1 MSIRSV
7 KMFTTVFTTLLA
19 LSASA
24 LAYTTP
30 TTFNQTSN
38 PVFTPN
44 TGDIVPAGKPYKI
57 TWGPT
62 ESGTVSIILLR
73 GPATNILPLYPIV
86 EKLPNTGSY
95 TWTPKAD
102 LEPDTTHYG
111 IQVIID
117 ANGQYQYSTQ
127 FGVSNPNYE
136 PPSSS
141 SAAATTAAPT
151 TTGSYEPEET
161 TTSYETVYTTTK
173 SVVTSFIT
181 LTTSSAPYEEPS
193 TSSTYVAPTYTYVP
207 PANNGTTY
215 APTGTS
221 KPTVS
226 SALPPVPSQTGAA
239 SSIKVASGLL
249 MGVAGVAAML
259 L

>member
-1 MSIRSV
+1 
-7 KMFTTVFTTLLA
+7 MFTTVFTTVLA

-24 LAYTTP
+24 LAFTTP

-38 PVFTPN
+38 PVYTPN

-62 ESGTVSIILLR
+62 ESGTVSIVLLR

-86 EKLPNTGSY
+86 EQIPNTGSY
-95 TWTPKAD
+95 TWTPKSD

-117 ANGQYQYSTQ
+117 ANGQFQYSTQ
-127 FGVSNPNYE
+127 FGVSNPDYK
-136 PPSSS
+136 PGSSS
-141 SAAATTAAPT
+141 SSVVSSSVPATTAAPST
-151 TTGSYEPEET
+151 TASYGSEET

-173 SVVTSFIT
+173 SSITSFIT
-181 LTTSSAPYEEPS
+181 VTSSSAYEEPS
-193 TSSTYVAPTYTYVP
+193 SSSTYVAPTYTYVP

-221 KPTVS
+221 KPTIS

-239 SSIKVASGLL
+239 SSVKVASGLL

>member
-1 MSIRSV
+1 
-7 KMFTTVFTTLLA
+7 MFTKVFTTLLA

-30 TTFNQTSN
+30 TTFNVTSN
-38 PVFTPN
+38 PIGNPTS
-44 TGDIVPAGKPYKI
+44 TTIVEAGKPFKI
-57 TWGPT
+57 EWKPT
-62 ESGTVSIILLR
+62 ESGTVTILLLR
-73 GPATNILPLYPIV
+73 GPSTNILPLYPIV
-86 EKLPNTGSY
+86 EEIPNTGSY
-95 TWTPKAD
+95 LWTPKTS

-111 IQVIID
+111 IQIIID

-127 FGVSNPNYE
+127 FGVSNPDYS
-136 PPSSS
+136 PASSSASS
-141 SAAATTAAPT
+141 SAAATTSAVPT
-151 TTGSYEPEET
+151 TTASYGSEET
-161 TTSYETVYTTTK
+161 TTSYETVYTTSK
-173 SVVTSFIT
+173 SSVTSFIT
-181 LTTSSAPYEEPS
+181 VTTSSIPYEEPTTTS
-193 TSSTYVAPTYTYVP
+193 TPVAPTSVYVP

-221 KPTVS
+221 QPTIS

-239 SSIKVASGLL
+239 SSVKVASGLL